1 MGSHAKAP
9 LVVIGAGQAG
19 QQICDSL
26 RRGGYDGHLM
36 LLGDE
41 ASLPYQR
48 PPLSKKFLTGTLEAE
63 RLLLRP
69 ASYYEQ
75 QKIDVHLNT
84 RVVSIDRA
92 QCRLR
97 LESGESLAYSGLAL
111 ATGTRIR
118 PLNVPGASAADIH
131 YVRSLADGERLAAAL
146 TTARRVAVI
155 GGGFIGLEVA
165 AIARE
170 QGREVVL
177 IESLDRLMARAV
189 APQVSAFYADLHRAH
204 GVELLLNTGVS
215 EIRTTGAE
223 HVVVTSSGAAYTADL
238 VVAGIGVLPNS
249 ELAEQAGLACNN
261 GIVVDDCARTSDPL
275 IVAAGD
281 CTWHMNAYLKREF
294 RLESVQNAV
303 DQAKA
308 AAASLLGQPAV
319 YHQVPWFWSDQYD
332 VKLQI
337 AGIGMPHDSAV
348 VRGDPAAKAFSVFCF
363 RDGALVGVDSMNKPA
378 DHMAARKLLAQGT
391 ALSPAQAG
399 DSTVDLMQVARGT

>member
-1 MGSHAKAP
+1 VTGKAP
-9 LVVIGAGQAG
+9 IVVVGAGQAG

-26 RRGGYDGHLM
+26 RKGGYEGHLM
-36 LLGDE
+36 LIGEE

-75 QKIDVHLNT
+75 QKIDVHLKT

-92 QCRLR
+92 ACRLR
-97 LESGESLAYSGLAL
+97 LASGESLAYSGLAL
-111 ATGTRIR
+111 ATGTRVR
-118 PLNVPGASAADIH
+118 AVDVPGAEQADIH

-146 TTARRVAVI
+146 ATARRVAVI

-170 QGREVVL
+170 QGREVIL
-177 IESLDRLMARAV
+177 LEALERLMARAV

-204 GVELLLNTGVS
+204 GVEVLLSTGVK
-215 EIRTTGAE
+215 EIRSADGA
-223 HVVVTSSGAAYTADL
+223 HTIVTSSGAEYTVDL
-238 VVAGIGVLPNS
+238 IVAGIGVVPNS
-249 ELAEQAGLACNN
+249 ELAEQAGLECYN
-261 GIVVDDCARTSDPL
+261 GIAVDECARTSDPL

-281 CTWHMNAYLKREF
+281 CTWHMNGFLKREI

-319 YHQVPWFWSDQYD
+319 YCQVPWFWSDQYA

-337 AGIGMPHDSAV
+337 AGIGMPHDEAV
-348 VRGDPAAKAFSVFCF
+348 VRGDASSRAYSVFYF
-363 RDGALVGVDSMNKPA
+363 RAGVLVGVDSMNKPA
-378 DHMAARKLLAQGT
+378 EHMAARKLLAQGT
-391 ALSPAQAG
+391 ALSAAQAA
-399 DSTVDLMQVARGT
+399 DTSVDLMQVARGG

>member
-1 MGSHAKAP
+1 MTGKAP
-9 LVVIGAGQAG
+9 IVVIGAGQAG

-26 RRGGYDGHLM
+26 RRGGYEGHLM
-36 LLGDE
+36 LIGDE

-48 PPLSKKFLTGTLEAE
+48 PPLSKKFLTGTLAAD

-75 QKIDVHLNT
+75 LKIDVHLNT

-92 QCRLR
+92 ECRLR
-97 LESGESLAYSGLAL
+97 LDSGESVAYSGLAL

-118 PLNVPGASAADIH
+118 AVNVAGAEQANIH
-131 YVRSLADGERLAAAL
+131 YVRGLADGERLAAAL
-146 TTARRVAVI
+146 ANARRVAVI

-170 QGREVVL
+170 QGRDVVL
-177 IESLDRLMARAV
+177 IEALDRLMARAV
-189 APQVSAFYADLHRAH
+189 APQVSAFYADLHRGY
-204 GVELLLNTGVS
+204 GVDVLLNTGVS
-215 EIRTTGAE
+215 AIHNEGGE
-223 HVVVTSSGAAYTADL
+223 HTLVTSSAAEYTVDL
-238 VVAGIGVLPNS
+238 IVAGIGVVPNS
-249 ELAEQAGLACNN
+249 ELAEQAGLECRN
-261 GIVVDDCARTSDPL
+261 GIVVDDCARTHDPL

-281 CTWHMNAYLKREF
+281 CTWHMNGFLHREI

-308 AAASLLGQPAV
+308 AAATLLGQPAV
-319 YHQVPWFWSDQYD
+319 YCQVPWFWSDQYD

-337 AGIGMPHDSAV
+337 AGIGMPHDQAV
-348 VRGDPAAKAFSVFCF
+348 VRGDPADKAFSVFYF

-378 DHMAARKLLAQGT
+378 EHMAARKLLSQGIPFR
-391 ALSPAQAG
+391 AAQAG
-399 DSTVDLMQVARGT
+399 DSSIDLMQVARGG